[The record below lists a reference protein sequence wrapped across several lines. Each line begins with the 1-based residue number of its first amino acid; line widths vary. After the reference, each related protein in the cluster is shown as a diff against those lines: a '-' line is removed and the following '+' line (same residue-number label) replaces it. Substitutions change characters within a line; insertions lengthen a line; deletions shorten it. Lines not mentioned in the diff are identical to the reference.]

1 MDLSCIP
8 SMHIYLYHI
17 HSLVVVLVV
26 FSLSL
31 LTAAR
36 FEAYCRGAGEGEG
49 LLLYK
54 AERHRAHLPGK

>member
-8 SMHIYLYHI
+8 SMYIYLYHI
-17 HSLVVVLVV
+17 HSLVVGLFV

-31 LTAAR
+31 FTAAR
-36 FEAYCRGAGEGEG
+36 FEADCRGAGEREG
-49 LLLYK
+49 LLLCK